1 MFKILLVGS
10 GHMGKSL
17 LKGWLNSKIKNISI
31 IDPKVGKNKKK
42 LFKLDLYDSLNKLKN
57 IDSFNVIFFAVK
69 PQIVDKVLKNY
80 KTLNLRNKL
89 IISIIAGKDI
99 KYFEK
104 NFGSKTSIIRTM
116 PNLPASISKGIT
128 CLYGNQ
134 NVSLKQKKFAL
145 KLFNSVGKTFWVKN
159 ESFINKFTAISGS
172 GPAYYYF
179 FIENL
184 TSAAK
189 KIGIDKKLAYEISK
203 ETAIGSIDLL
213 RQSEDNA
220 ETLRKNIAVK
230 GGTTEAA
237 INSFRKNDNMK
248 KIVFSGVNS
257 AYKRAIKLGKK

>member
-1 MFKILLVGS
+1 MKIKFNSRKVNFC
-10 GHMGKSL
+10 KSIIDL
-17 LKGWLNSKIKNISI
+17 KNISEFNI
-31 IDPKVGKNKKK
+31 IIFAIKPQVVNNVLKE
-42 LFKLDLYDSLNKLKN
+42 YKN
-57 IDSFNVIFFAVK
+57 IEFK
-69 PQIVDKVLKNY
+69 KTTVL
-80 KTLNLRNKL
+80 
-89 IISIIAGKDI
+89 ISIIAGKDI

-213 RQSEDNA
+213 RHSEDNA

-248 KIVFSGVNS
+248 KMH
-257 AYKRAIKLGKK
+257 